1 MSHPEILASKVK
13 KLRGK
18 VWLFRLGL
26 MLIVV
31 ISGEVLAGMFL
42 RMILPQGDMAVLQE
56 AQEAVATGA
65 LSSDGASEAIHPY
78 LGWVHNPQLSR
89 PDNVGGQDIQT
100 NALGFRDNDAS
111 IVKKTPDKF
120 IVGISGGSVAWRF
133 SWEAEKTLR
142 ESLQS
147 LPELQGRSIRFVR
160 LAMPGYKQPQQL
172 MALNYVMA
180 LGGEF
185 DAIIN
190 IDGFNDGVLSI
201 MENGRQRTAIDY
213 PRSWHARAMIMTDP
227 RVSTQAFQLLKLRA
241 ERQQRAVNA
250 LNSSLKASNIYQTIW
265 YLRDEASRNAQMD
278 LGLEVSRS
286 NNTSFVHHGPS
297 AVVRSDDELVTEAAT
312 LWARCSG
319 QMHDLCKARGIYYL
333 HVLQPNQYVSDSKP
347 LSDYEKEFCFAEHQ
361 PLAEVAEKVFP
372 AMVQE
377 GGVLKARGVAFS
389 DQTMVFSEVRETLYV
404 DPWCHFNQQGNELL
418 AGQICQE
425 FRQLVSAGTTP

>member
-1 MSHPEILASKVK
+1 MSPPEISVSTVK
-13 KLRGK
+13 TSRAKA
-18 VWLFRLGL
+18 WLFRFGL
-26 MLIVV
+26 LLIVV

-42 RMILPQGDMAVLQE
+42 RMILPQGDMTVLRESQE
-56 AQEAVATGA
+56 TVATGA

-78 LGWVHNPQLSR
+78 LGWVHNPQLSL
-89 PDNVGGQDIQT
+89 PENVGGRDIQT
-100 NALGFRDNDAS
+100 NGLGFRDNDPS
-111 IVKKTPDKF
+111 VVRKSPDKF

-133 SWEAEKTLR
+133 SWEAENALR

-147 LPELQGRSIRFVR
+147 LPEMQGRTMRFVR

-201 MENGRQRTAIDY
+201 MENGHHRTAIDY
-213 PRSWHARAMIMTDP
+213 PRSWHARALVMTDP
-227 RVSTQAFQLLKLRA
+227 RVSTQAFQLLQLRA

-250 LNSSLKASNIYQTIW
+250 LNSPLKASQIYQAIW

-286 NNTSFVHHGPS
+286 NDTSFLHRGPES
-297 AVVRSDDELVTEAAT
+297 VVRSDDELVKEAAT

-319 QMHDLCKARGIYYL
+319 QMHDLCKARGIIYL
-333 HVLQPNQYVSDSKP
+333 HVLQPNQYVSGSKP

-377 GGVLKARGVAFS
+377 GAALKASGVPFS
-389 DQTMVFSEVRETLYV
+389 DQTMVFSEIRETLYV
-404 DPWCHFNQQGNELL
+404 DPWCHFNQRGNDLL
-418 AGQICQE
+418 AEKIYQE
-425 FRQLVSAGTTP
+425 FRQLVSTSNTH